1 MKTLLFIATLFL
13 IITSG
18 CEKEA
23 GEGGTSSISGKVW
36 VLNYNSEYTHI
47 NARYYGPKEEVY
59 LVYGDNRIYSK
70 SFETSYDGS
79 YRFNYLRKGKYTV
92 FCYSEDTTGTIPGG
106 IFAVMKEIEIT
117 ENNQDIQVEDLV
129 IVK

>member
-1 MKTLLFIATLFL
+1 MKKLLFITILL
-13 IITSG
+13 SIVSSG

-36 VLNYNSEYTHI
+36 VLNYNSDYTYI
-47 NARYYGPKEEVY
+47 NERYYGPKEDVY
-59 LVYGDNRIYSK
+59 LIYGDDGIYSK
-70 SFETSYDGS
+70 SFETNYDGT
-79 YRFNYLRKGKYTV
+79 YKFNYLRKGKYTV

-106 IFAVMKEIEIT
+106 EFAVMKEIEIT
-117 ENNQDIQVEDLV
+117 ENNQDVLVDDLV